1 MLARRLLETGNSHR
15 YIPRVLEPVA
25 GRCILYS
32 IDRDS
37 GSLNCHDERGD
48 PTRDPHKTATE
59 SPWRGVRRQTHC
71 HADRVK
77 YWVNR
82 VTWREKYIPVIS
94 ELTMALKQGEIGAGL
109 GTQARHR
116 ASHTVADCTGD
127 VEQNGGGTA
136 SDASEQRVTRGMGD
150 LLL

>member
-1 MLARRLLETGNSHR
+1 M
-15 YIPRVLEPVA
+15 
-25 GRCILYS
+25 
-32 IDRDS
+32 
-37 GSLNCHDERGD
+37 
-48 PTRDPHKTATE
+48 
-59 SPWRGVRRQTHC
+59 
-71 HADRVK
+71 
-77 YWVNR
+77 
-82 VTWREKYIPVIS
+82 S
-94 ELTMALKQGEIGAGL
+94 ELTTALNQGEMGVGL